1 MNKTFTLASLLLGL
15 KITAQTLTYA
25 NYSSVLTATTNL
37 AIANNSSFNTALNST
52 TGNGVT
58 WNAAGITQQS
68 STPAIHFVYVN
79 PSTTPNGSLFPTANY
94 AQYDPALTSV
104 IGYEYYNFSADSM
117 TRTGTYD
124 PSTAHEIY
132 SDPDK
137 RLIFPFSYG
146 QSFSDNYKKTN
157 YSNSTTVSSV
167 QTGSRTVTFNGF
179 GTLILPQGS
188 FSNVALISELR
199 TNSLGGNEYTYTWVD
214 INNGNGLLYYHDN
227 AGSITTVYT
236 LEAVNAIQNIDLSH
250 AVTLAPNPASN
261 NCQLHIQTNDVLVNS
276 ELSIFDSFGREISK
290 EIFNGNTVNISKR
303 NAAPGL
309 YFYEIKTQ
317 AGLLKG
323 KVVFE

>member
-1 MNKTFTLASLLLGL
+1 MTKTFTLASLFLGL

-37 AIANNSSFNTALNST
+37 AIANNSSFNTALNTT

-68 STPAIHFVYVN
+68 GTPAIHFVYVN

-94 AQYDPALTSV
+94 AQYDPALTSA
-104 IGYEYYNFSADSM
+104 IGYEYYNISADSM

-146 QSFSDNYKKTN
+146 QSFNDNYKKTN
-157 YSNSTTVSSV
+157 YSNSTTISSV

-199 TNSLGGNEYTYTWVD
+199 TNSLGGNEYTYTWID
-214 INNGNGLLYYHDN
+214 IFTGNGLLYYHDN

-236 LEAVNAIQNIDLSH
+236 LEAVNAVQSIDIAR
-250 AVTLAPNPASN
+250 AVTLAPNPVSN
-261 NCQLHIQTNDVLVNS
+261 NSQLSIKTNETLVNS

-290 EIFNGNTVNISKR
+290 EKFDGNKVTINKG
-303 NAAPGL
+303 NAKAGL
-309 YFYEIKTQ
+309 YFYEVKTSE
-317 AGLLKG
+317 GLLKG
-323 KVVFE
+323 KVIFE